1 MQLQEILT
9 KKEMDVIKS
18 DPKEITLQDP
28 KTKIKTVVPNSM
40 LSKDPSSPN
49 DPNSVKV
56 NKTQKQDNKKIRQG
70 QKLKVTTDENT

>member
-28 KTKIKTVVPNSM
+28 KTKIKTVVPNAM
-40 LSKDPSSPN
+40 ISKDPSNPN

-70 QKLKVTTDENT
+70 QKLKVTTDETT